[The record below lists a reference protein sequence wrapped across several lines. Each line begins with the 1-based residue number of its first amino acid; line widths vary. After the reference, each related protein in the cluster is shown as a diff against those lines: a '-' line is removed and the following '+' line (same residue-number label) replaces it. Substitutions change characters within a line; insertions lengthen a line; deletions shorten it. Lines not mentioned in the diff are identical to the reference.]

1 VPPDGSFPVPERPF
15 GSGAPWVR
23 DDGGPVVRP
32 YAVTGGRTE
41 PVGGEVLDLLAVL
54 MAIRGGDTDED
65 DPERTPEHRKILAL
79 CAQQVTVAD
88 IAVGLSL
95 PVGVIRVLLGDLITS
110 GAVRVVQQRPA
121 GQRPDNNVLQEIL
134 NGLRAL

>member
-1 VPPDGSFPVPERPF
+1 MPDDGSIPVPERVP

-23 DDGGPVVRP
+23 GDGGPVGRP

-41 PVGGEVLDLLAVL
+41 PANDEFLDLVAVV
-54 MAIRGGDTDED
+54 MAIRGGDADED
-65 DPERTPEHRKILAL
+65 DPERTPEHRRILAL
-79 CAQQVTVAD
+79 CARQVTVAD
-88 IAVGLSL
+88 IAAGLSL
-95 PVGVIRVLLGDLITS
+95 PVGVVRVLLGDLITS
-110 GAVRVVQQRPA
+110 GAVRAVRQRPA